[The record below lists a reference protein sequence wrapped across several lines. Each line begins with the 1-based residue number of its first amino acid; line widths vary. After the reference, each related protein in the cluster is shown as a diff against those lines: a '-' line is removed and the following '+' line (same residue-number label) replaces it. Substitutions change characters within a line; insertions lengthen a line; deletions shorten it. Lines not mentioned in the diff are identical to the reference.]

1 MQNIFPEK
9 CNVGT
14 FDHFSGIKELFSMFF
29 DKECQRLLHSSI
41 HSAEAASLG
50 IRQSPRG
57 DNDNP
62 TFGPSG
68 RHERLNCWLKNLR
81 QNVVSQCFMVALS

>member
-29 DKECQRLLHSSI
+29 DKESQRLLHSSI

-50 IRQSPRG
+50 IRQSHVATTTILLLDRRE
-57 DNDNP
+57 D
-62 TFGPSG
+62 T
-68 RHERLNCWLKNLR
+68 
-81 QNVVSQCFMVALS
+81 NV